1 VDNALTFQ
9 KKRNETTWLGGA
21 PTLRASCFVAGVLR
35 AFLRFP
41 ALSRRFPCVRPALFR
56 RQLPRF
62 FRAVSN

>member
-21 PTLRASCFVAGVLR
+21 PALRASRSVAGLSR
-35 AFLRFP
+35 AFL
-41 ALSRRFPCVRPALFR
+41 RFPCVRPALFR